1 MKRSM
6 TDKLDG
12 LSDVAR
18 PAAGDL
24 DHIAPED
31 DETAQ
36 ILYRTTISTRQVL
49 RRIALDERSSVQAL
63 LTEAIDALLINRRR
77 DPSA

>member
-24 DHIAPED
+24 DRIAPEG

-36 ILYRTTISTRQVL
+36 ILYRTTVGTRQLL
-49 RRIALDERSSVQAL
+49 RQIALDERTTVQAL
-63 LTEAIDALLINRRR
+63 LTEAINALLINRNC
-77 DPSA
+77 DPLA